1 VDKSALHVV
10 VRQYAAA
17 RDVVCSAH
25 DYLPDVAVRHN
36 VAGGARELHGP
47 MGFSRG
53 YPPFY
58 SISMLSFLGVG
69 LRVTIPTKNVIKNFK
84 NEK

>member
-1 VDKSALHVV
+1 MDNLWISRPGCSGCVACQVLGVV

-25 DYLPDVAVRHN
+25 GYLPDVVVRHN

-47 MGFSRG
+47 TESARG
-53 YPPFY
+53 YPPF
-58 SISMLSFLGVG
+58 LV
-69 LRVTIPTKNVIKNFK
+69 
-84 NEK
+84 